1 MVAPEMQGPKTACY
15 MIEKGGR
22 NGREN
27 WAGKWAG
34 KGGGRVIYGTSD
46 MDEAAMTDA
55 LGWAAS
61 AVVVSSYFFR
71 DPKTLRRVQA
81 FGAVIWT
88 AYGVALGAL
97 PIIVV
102 NNIVTAAALWSS
114 FRRAEKGV
122 V

>member
-1 MVAPEMQGPKTACY
+1 
-15 MIEKGGR
+15 
-22 NGREN
+22 
-27 WAGKWAG
+27 
-34 KGGGRVIYGTSD
+34 
-46 MDEAAMTDA
+46 MTDL

-102 NNIVTAAALWSS
+102 NIIVTTVALWSS
-114 FRRAEKGV
+114 FLRYNRAVEQGGRPGR
-122 V
+122 